1 MCALKVP
8 QAKRD
13 VIKKMNAQGKTDSEI
28 AEVIGFGRWTVGSYR
43 KRMGLP
49 ARGGRNPQPTE
60 AEKAKIIKLA
70 KDGATF
76 GEAVVA
82 FNCTYRRLGRLAK
95 IAGVSFP
102 DRRKAFSKDESKEVR
117 LARAR
122 GESFAEIGRKLGR
135 GEKAGRSH
143 VKSAAYQEA
152 EQAVSLIPQEPAPE
166 KRKRVAIPP
175 QLLRTQSDQGVK
187 QAPQDDHLI
196 ARHGAALV
204 AEVKGVPKRSEQA
217 SRELAAIAARH
228 GLQGSAVR
236 SLWHR
241 VAS

>member
-8 QAKRD
+8 QVKRD
-13 VIKKMNAQGKTDSEI
+13 VIKKMNAQGKNDTEI
-28 AEVIGFGRWTVGSYR
+28 GEAIGFARGTVASYR
-43 KRMGLP
+43 RRMGLP

-70 KDGATF
+70 KDGASF

-102 DRRKAFSKDESKEVR
+102 ARRKAFSKEESKEIR

-122 GESFAEIGRKLGR
+122 GESFAKIGKQLGR
-135 GEKAGRSH
+135 GEKAVRSH

-152 EQAVSLIPQEPAPE
+152 ERAVPMIPQEPEPE

-175 QLLRTQSDQGVK
+175 RLLRVQPVQAEK

-204 AEVKGVPKRSEQA
+204 AEVQGVPKHSKQA

-228 GLQGSAVR
+228 GLQGPAVR
-236 SLWHR
+236 TLWHR